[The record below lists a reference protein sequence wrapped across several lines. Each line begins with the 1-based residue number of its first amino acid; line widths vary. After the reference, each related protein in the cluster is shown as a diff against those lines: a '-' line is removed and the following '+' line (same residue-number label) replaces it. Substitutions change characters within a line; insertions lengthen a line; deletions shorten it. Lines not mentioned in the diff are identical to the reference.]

1 MTTNTGTDI
10 QRQGKRR
17 TFVSF
22 LLDVGVPV
30 GSYYL
35 LKGAFGMS
43 SVAALGW
50 SSVVPVLRTGW
61 GLARHREVNGLPVL
75 ILLVNLA
82 GLLLSFG
89 TGDARLLLVK
99 DSAIGS
105 VVGIALLASV
115 LTGRPMM
122 TANLKPW
129 LLRGDDRREAAWERL
144 RRESPAFRRAE
155 LRFTAVWGGAFVGE
169 CAVRAVG
176 AYTVP
181 VDTMVWLGTV
191 VMVATMVLAF
201 VVSGALGAGPMAHMI
216 GAAVASASGPESG
229 TVSSPVSRPAF
240 AGLGEVEGNSP
251 LAGSTHR

>member
-1 MTTNTGTDI
+1 MTTNTGTGN

-17 TFVSF
+17 TFVSL

-61 GLARHREVNGLPVL
+61 GLFRHREVNGLPVL
-75 ILLVNLA
+75 ILLVSLA
-82 GLLLSFG
+82 GLLVGFG
-89 TGDARLLLVK
+89 TGDARLLLLK
-99 DSAIGS
+99 DSAISS
-105 VVGIALLASV
+105 VVGIVLLASV
-115 LTGRPMM
+115 VTGRPMM
-122 TANLKPW
+122 TANLKPF
-129 LLRGDDRREAAWERL
+129 LIKGEARREAAWERL

-155 LRFTAVWGGAFVGE
+155 LRFTGVWGTAFVAE

-176 AYTVP
+176 ACTIR

-216 GAAVASASGPESG
+216 GAAVASAAGPDSGPDSR
-229 TVSSPVSRPAF
+229 PVSVE
-240 AGLGEVEGNSP
+240 LGEGEKNSS